1 MRTAP
6 TGQQSTSRTDR
17 DVPAAAA
24 ARQAPLAGLGQVPW
38 AEIKDSTGSAAA
50 IPLLLNQIAW
60 GDPATARAALEDV
73 RKRICQYGF
82 VVEQA
87 TAVTVPFLWELAQLP
102 HVSCRARIIQLLKS
116 IADARQW
123 ESTAAAYP
131 KLLNHREN
139 HVTWERAARQ
149 AVRDRRGVLRHLMAE
164 GDAEIARATTEL
176 ARALG
181 EWGSHVS
188 DSAQRV

>member
-1 MRTAP
+1 
-6 TGQQSTSRTDR
+6 
-17 DVPAAAA
+17 
-24 ARQAPLAGLGQVPW
+24 
-38 AEIKDSTGSAAA
+38 
-50 IPLLLNQIAW
+50 
-60 GDPATARAALEDV
+60 V

-87 TAVTVPFLWELAQLP
+87 TAATVPFLWELAQLP
-102 HVSCRARIIQLLKS
+102 QVTCRAQIIQLLRS

-149 AVRDRRGVLRHLMAE
+149 AVRERRGALRHLMAE
-164 GDAEIARATTEL
+164 GDADITRATTEL

-188 DSAQRV
+188 GSGQRV